1 MTNFKLQ
8 MTNDK
13 SFFSM
18 ATRWLKLSVAYDGGA
33 YSGWQEQ
40 PDRPTVQ
47 GALEATWQR
56 LTQETIR
63 VTAAGRTDAGV
74 HALGQ
79 VVGLSTETR
88 LSNEDLHRGLNA
100 LLPND
105 IAVTTIEDASENFHA
120 TYDAIGKRYRYHIH
134 TGRAPS
140 VFSRH
145 YAWHYPQSLDVAA
158 MHSAG
163 QGLVGRHDFS
173 SFETAGSER
182 PDSIRTI
189 HELTVAG
196 GACVA
201 EFLRK
206 SDLAVSEKLPYA
218 ASSSHITI
226 DVAGDGFLY
235 NMVRTIVGTLVEV
248 GVGKRGTAWPA
259 EVLAARDRRRA
270 GQTAPPHGLFLVEV
284 YYP

>member
-1 MTNFKLQ
+1 M
-8 MTNDK
+8 
-13 SFFSM
+13 S
-18 ATRWLKLSVAYDGGA
+18 TRWLKLIVAYDGTA
-33 YSGWQEQ
+33 YSGWQFQ
-40 PDRPTVQ
+40 PDKPTIQ

-56 LTQETIR
+56 LTQETLR

-79 VVGLSTETR
+79 TVGLATETR
-88 LSNEDLHRGLNA
+88 LTSDDLHRGLNA
-100 LLPND
+100 LLPDD
-105 IAVTTIEDASENFHA
+105 IAVVAIEDARENFHA

-134 TGRAPS
+134 NSRSPS

-145 YAWHYPQSLDVAA
+145 FAWHYPQPLDANA
-158 MHSAG
+158 MHAAG

-189 HELTVAG
+189 HELTVYR
-196 GACVA
+196 CQDDTN
-201 EFLRK
+201 R
-206 SDLAVSEKLPYA
+206 
-218 ASSSHITI
+218 ITL

-248 GVGKRGTAWPA
+248 GTGKRDINWPS
-259 EVLAARDRRRA
+259 EVLAARDRRKA
-270 GQTAPPHGLFLVEV
+270 GQTAPPHGLFLVTV
-284 YYP
+284 DY